1 MAGLPAI
8 KTITV
13 DDKIMSNSETMNAN
27 ELVTTQEITN
37 NYRES
42 RLYFMCAVLTLHIT
56 WCIIYIT
63 NNNYMQI
70 KERGV

>member
-1 MAGLPAI
+1 MAGKPAI

-37 NYRES
+37 S
-42 RLYFMCAVLTLHIT
+42 
-56 WCIIYIT
+56 YIAT
-63 NNNYMQI
+63 QDNPTGGKGI
-70 KERGV
+70 L